1 VVDVPETRYA
11 KTAAGGYVAYQVIGN
26 GPIDVLVTHV
36 TAFPIDLMWD
46 EPRLA
51 YFLNRLSSFS
61 RHIWFDP
68 RGTGASDGIPH
79 EEGRLTESVLDDIL
93 AVLDEIGCDR
103 VALLCLGVPTGLL
116 FAATHPE
123 RTTAVALVNATA
135 RLRRAD
141 DYPQGMPNELI
152 DQYLASDDD
161 PFSGPEAAL
170 FAPSLVDDL
179 RFQRWLARGMRLTCP
194 PEDRAWR
201 LRNIYDIDLRDAL
214 PAVRAPTLVVSRR
227 DRRIAAQTR
236 FIADQIAGAKYVEFA
251 GADVLPFA
259 GNADEVLDA
268 IEEFLTGQLAPTRS
282 DRSLATVLFTDLVD
296 STPRVARMGDR
307 RWRELIVTHDTL
319 VEEEV
324 DRYRGRAVKFTGD
337 GVLATFDGPA
347 RAIRCA
353 FAIRDALQALGLDVR
368 AGLHTGE
375 IELTG
380 NDVAGIAV
388 HTAQRVAS
396 LASAGEVLISRTV
409 ADLLA
414 GSDFKFD
421 DKGEHSLKG
430 VPGTWRL
437 FSVPD

>member
-1 VVDVPETRYA
+1 VADVPETRYA
-11 KTAAGGYVAYQVIGN
+11 KTAAGGYVAYQVVGD
-26 GPIDVLVTHV
+26 GSIDVVVTNPTV
-36 TAFPIDLMWD
+36 FPVDLMWD
-46 EPRLA
+46 EPRLT

-79 EEGRLTESVLDDIL
+79 EEGRLTESMLDDVS
-93 AVLDEIGCDR
+93 AVLDEIGCEHA
-103 VALLCLGVPTGLL
+103 ALLGLGVPSPLL

-123 RTTAVALVNATA
+123 RTTAVVLVNTTA

-141 DYPQGMPNELI
+141 DYPQGVSEEQI
-152 DQYLASDDD
+152 DRLLASHDH
-161 PFSGPEAAL
+161 PFYGPERTSL
-170 FAPSLVDDL
+170 APSLVDDL
-179 RFQRWLARGMRLTCP
+179 RFQRWLARAGRLTYP
-194 PEDRAWR
+194 PEERLWR

-214 PAVRAPTLVVSRR
+214 PAIRAPTLVVSRR
-227 DRRIAAQTR
+227 DRGIAEQTR
-236 FIADQIAGAKYVEFA
+236 FLADQIEGAKYVELA
-251 GADVLPFA
+251 GADVLAFA
-259 GNADEVLDA
+259 GDADGVLDA
-268 IEEFLTGQLAPTRS
+268 IEEFLTGQLAQPRS
-282 DRSLATVLFTDLVD
+282 DRVLATVLFTDLVD

-307 RWRELIVTHDTL
+307 RWRELIITHDAL
-319 VEEEV
+319 VKEEL
-324 DRYRGRAVKFTGD
+324 DRYRGRAVRFTGD
-337 GVLATFDGPA
+337 GVLATFDGPG

-353 FAIRDALQALGLDVR
+353 FAIRNALQALGLEVR

-380 NDVAGIAV
+380 DDVAGIAV
-388 HTAQRVAS
+388 HTAQRVATH
-396 LASAGEVLISRTV
+396 ARPNEVLVSRTV

-430 VPGTWRL
+430 VPGIWQL

>member
-1 VVDVPETRYA
+1 VADVPETRYA
-11 KTAAGGYVAYQVIGN
+11 KTAAGGYVAYQVVGN
-26 GPIDVLVTHV
+26 GPIDVLVTHANV
-36 TAFPIDLMWD
+36 FPVDLMWD
-46 EPRLA
+46 EPRLI
-51 YFLNRLSSFS
+51 YFLNRLSAFS

-79 EEGRLTESVLDDIL
+79 EEGRLTESVLDDIS
-93 AVLDEIGCDR
+93 AVLDAIGCDH
-103 VALLCLGVPTGLL
+103 VALLGLGVASPLL

-123 RTTAVALVNATA
+123 RTTAVVLVNATA
-135 RLRRAD
+135 RLRRAHG
-141 DYPQGMPNELI
+141 YPQGLPEAEI
-152 DQYLASDDD
+152 DQPLASDDY
-161 PFSGPEAAL
+161 PFSGPAR
-170 FAPSLVDDL
+170 FSAPSLVDDL
-179 RFQRWLARGMRLTCP
+179 RFQRWLARAGRLTYP
-194 PEDRAWR
+194 PEERLWR

-236 FIADQIAGAKYVEFA
+236 FIADQIEGAKYVELA
-251 GADVLPFA
+251 GADLLPFA
-259 GNADEVLDA
+259 GDADGVLDA
-268 IEEFLTGQLAPTRS
+268 IEQFLTGQLAPPRS
-282 DRSLATVLFTDLVD
+282 DRVLATVLFTDLVD

-307 RWRELIVTHDTL
+307 RWRELIVTHDAL
-319 VEEEV
+319 VEEEL

-353 FAIRDALQALGLDVR
+353 FAIRDALQALGLEVR

-380 NDVAGIAV
+380 DDVAGIAV

-396 LASAGEVLISRTV
+396 LAGAGEVLVSRTV

-414 GSDFKFD
+414 GSDFTFD

-430 VPGTWRL
+430 VPGSWRL

>member
-1 VVDVPETRYA
+1 VPETRYA
-11 KTAAGGYVAYQVIGN
+11 KTAAGGCVAYQVIGN
-26 GPIDVLVTHV
+26 GPIDVLVTQPN
-36 TAFPIDLMWD
+36 AFPVDLMWD
-46 EPRLA
+46 EPRLT

-79 EEGRLTESVLDDIL
+79 EEGRLAESVLDDMS
-93 AVLDEIGCDR
+93 AVLDEVGCEH
-103 VALLCLGVPTGLL
+103 VAQLGLGVPSGLL

-123 RTTAVALVNATA
+123 RTSAVVLVNATA

-141 DYPQGMPNELI
+141 DYPQGVSEEQL
-152 DQYLASDDD
+152 DQYLASDDF
-161 PFSGPEAAL
+161 PFSGPEASL
-170 FAPSLVDDL
+170 LAPSLVDDL
-179 RFQRWLARGMRLTCP
+179 RFQRWLARAWRLTCP
-194 PEDRAWR
+194 PEDRRWR

-227 DRRIAAQTR
+227 DRRIAGQTR
-236 FIADQIAGAKYVEFA
+236 FIADQIEGARFVELA

-259 GNADEVLDA
+259 GDADGVLDA
-268 IEEFLTGQLAPTRS
+268 IEEFLTGQLAPPRS
-282 DRSLATVLFTDLVD
+282 DRVLATVLFTDLVD

-307 RWRELIVTHDTL
+307 RWRELIVTHDAL
-319 VEEEV
+319 VEEEL

-353 FAIRDALQALGLDVR
+353 FAIRDALEALGLEVR

-375 IELTG
+375 IDLTG
-380 NDVAGIAV
+380 DDIAGIAV

-396 LASAGEVLISRTV
+396 LAGPGEVLVSRTV

-421 DKGEHSLKG
+421 DKGEYSLKG
-430 VPGTWRL
+430 VPGIWQL